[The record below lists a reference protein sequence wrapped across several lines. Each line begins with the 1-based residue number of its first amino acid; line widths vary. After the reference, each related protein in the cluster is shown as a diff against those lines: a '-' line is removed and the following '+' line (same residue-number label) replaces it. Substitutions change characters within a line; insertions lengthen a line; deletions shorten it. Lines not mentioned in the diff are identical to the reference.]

1 MKLFV
6 SKKKYDVISKEY
18 LKLSDDYEELREK
31 YKNSIEISKNN
42 FLRATELETENEKLL
57 LNEASFSNEI
67 ITLNQEIKLY
77 EKTVKELEKE
87 IDNLKNAY
95 EEKYDRVLDLE
106 YKSEMS
112 YFERVDLENEIFSLK
127 EEIEKLKKANEE
139 LAKLWNDANR
149 KLWCNNESARQLRK
163 ISEDMLNSQ
172 RIDKNYL
179 ASYIY
184 DISLYVGGGVGVE
197 LKSKDK

>member
-6 SKKKYDVISKEY
+6 SRKKYDLLNKEY
-18 LKLSDDYEELREK
+18 LLLNDDYEK
-31 YKNSIEISKNN
+31 
-42 FLRATELETENEKLL
+42 
-57 LNEASFSNEI
+57 
-67 ITLNQEIKLY
+67 
-77 EKTVKELEKE
+77 LEK
-87 IDNLKNAY
+87 AY

-112 YFERVDLENEIFSLK
+112 YFERVDLENEMFSLK
-127 EEIEKLKKANEE
+127 EENEKLKKANKE

-163 ISEDMLNSQ
+163 LSEDILISQ
-172 RIDKNYL
+172 RIDKNQL

-184 DISLYVGGGVGVE
+184 DISMYVGGGVGVE

>member
-6 SKKKYDVISKEY
+6 SRKKYDLLNKEY
-18 LKLSDDYEELREK
+18 LLLNDNYEE
-31 YKNSIEISKNN
+31 
-42 FLRATELETENEKLL
+42 
-57 LNEASFSNEI
+57 
-67 ITLNQEIKLY
+67 
-77 EKTVKELEKE
+77 
-87 IDNLKNAY
+87 LKNAY
-95 EEKYDRVLDLE
+95 KEKNDRVLDLE

-112 YFERVDLENEIFSLK
+112 YFEKADLENEVEILNQEVK
-127 EEIEKLKKANEE
+127 LYQDTVKDLEEEIDKLKKANKE

-163 ISEDMLNSQ
+163 LSEDILDSQ
-172 RIDKNYL
+172 RIDKNQL

-184 DISLYVGGGVGVE
+184 DISMYVGGGVGVE

>member
-6 SKKKYDVISKEY
+6 SRKKYDLLNKEY
-18 LKLSDDYEELREK
+18 LLLNDDYEK
-31 YKNSIEISKNN
+31 
-42 FLRATELETENEKLL
+42 
-57 LNEASFSNEI
+57 
-67 ITLNQEIKLY
+67 
-77 EKTVKELEKE
+77 LEK
-87 IDNLKNAY
+87 AY

-112 YFERVDLENEIFSLK
+112 YFERVDLENEVEILNQEVK
-127 EEIEKLKKANEE
+127 LYQDTVKDLEEEIDKLKKANKE

-163 ISEDMLNSQ
+163 LSEDILISQ
-172 RIDKNYL
+172 RIDKNQL

-184 DISLYVGGGVGVE
+184 DISMYVGGGVGVE

>member
-6 SKKKYDVISKEY
+6 LKKKYDLLNKEY
-18 LKLSDDYEELREK
+18 LLLNDDYEK
-31 YKNSIEISKNN
+31 
-42 FLRATELETENEKLL
+42 
-57 LNEASFSNEI
+57 
-67 ITLNQEIKLY
+67 
-77 EKTVKELEKE
+77 LEK
-87 IDNLKNAY
+87 AY

-127 EEIEKLKKANEE
+127 EENEKLKKANKE

-163 ISEDMLNSQ
+163 LSEDMLNSQ
-172 RIDKNYL
+172 KIDKNQL
-179 ASYIY
+179 ATYIY
-184 DISLYVGGGVGVE
+184 DISFYVGGGVGVE

>member
-6 SKKKYDVISKEY
+6 SRKKYDLLNKEY
-18 LKLSDDYEELREK
+18 LLLNDDYEK
-31 YKNSIEISKNN
+31 
-42 FLRATELETENEKLL
+42 
-57 LNEASFSNEI
+57 
-67 ITLNQEIKLY
+67 
-77 EKTVKELEKE
+77 LEK
-87 IDNLKNAY
+87 AY

-112 YFERVDLENEIFSLK
+112 YFERVDLENEVEILNQEVK
-127 EEIEKLKKANEE
+127 LYQDTVKDLEEENEKLKKTNEE

-163 ISEDMLNSQ
+163 LSEDILDSQ
-172 RIDKNYL
+172 KIDKNQI
-179 ASYIY
+179 ATYIY
-184 DISLYVGGGVGVE
+184 DISFYVGGGVGVE

>member
-6 SKKKYDVISKEY
+6 SRKKYDLLNKEY
-18 LKLSDDYEELREK
+18 LLLNDNYEELK
-31 YKNSIEISKNN
+31 K
-42 FLRATELETENEKLL
+42 
-57 LNEASFSNEI
+57 
-67 ITLNQEIKLY
+67 
-77 EKTVKELEKE
+77 
-87 IDNLKNAY
+87 AY

-127 EEIEKLKKANEE
+127 EENEKLKKANKE

-163 ISEDMLNSQ
+163 LSENILDSQ
-172 RIDKNYL
+172 KIDKNQI
-179 ASYIY
+179 ATYIY
-184 DISLYVGGGVGVE
+184 DIAFYVGGGVGVE

>member
-6 SKKKYDVISKEY
+6 SKKKYDLLNKEY
-18 LKLSDDYEELREK
+18 LLLNDKHEELKDNYESV
-31 YKNSIEISKNN
+31 NIN
-42 FLRATELETENEKLL
+42 
-57 LNEASFSNEI
+57 NEI
-67 ITLNQEIKLY
+67 NLNNIIGLENQILSLNQEIDLY
-77 EKTVKELEKE
+77 DKTVK
-87 IDNLKNAY
+87 
-95 EEKYDRVLDLE
+95 DLE
-106 YKSEMS
+106 E
-112 YFERVDLENEIFSLK
+112 EN
-127 EEIEKLKKANEE
+127 EKLKKANEE

-184 DISLYVGGGVGVE
+184 DISLYVGGGVGLE

>member
-6 SKKKYDVISKEY
+6 SRKKYDLLNKEY
-18 LKLSDDYEELREK
+18 LLLNDDYEK
-31 YKNSIEISKNN
+31 
-42 FLRATELETENEKLL
+42 
-57 LNEASFSNEI
+57 
-67 ITLNQEIKLY
+67 
-77 EKTVKELEKE
+77 LEK
-87 IDNLKNAY
+87 AY

-112 YFERVDLENEIFSLK
+112 YFERVDLEKEILSLK
-127 EEIEKLKKANEE
+127 EENEKLKKANEE

-163 ISEDMLNSQ
+163 LSKDILDSQ
-172 RIDKNYL
+172 KIDKNQI
-179 ASYIY
+179 ATYIY
-184 DISLYVGGGVGVE
+184 DISFYVGGGVGVE